1 MSEHSHS
8 GGMGHSHD
16 LDPSLF
22 DSSAAT
28 NEPIGL
34 IMTLHIIF
42 MVAGKKKKI
51 DTACLR
57 SPLTFLS

>member
-1 MSEHSHS
+1 MSEHEHTGS
-8 GGMGHSHD
+8 MGHSHN

-34 IMTLHIIF
+34 IMTLHITF
-42 MVAGKKKKI
+42 MVTGWI
-51 DTACLR
+51 
-57 SPLTFLS
+57 

>member
-1 MSEHSHS
+1 MSEHDHT

-22 DSSAAT
+22 VSSAAT

-42 MVAGKKKKI
+42 MVTGNI
-51 DTACLR
+51 YIYHPP
-57 SPLTFLS
+57 SSY